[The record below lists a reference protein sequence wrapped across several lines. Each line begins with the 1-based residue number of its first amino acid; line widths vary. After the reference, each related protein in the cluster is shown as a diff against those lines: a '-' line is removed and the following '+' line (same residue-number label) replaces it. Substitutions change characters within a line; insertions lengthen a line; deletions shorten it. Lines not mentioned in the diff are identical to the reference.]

1 MVERKFVEDVRELEK
16 APKGW
21 PAALLLFHLGMWRE
35 RFRNALAAVSQ
46 DAPFEHPSEA
56 IDELNDA
63 ELPQGIGTPLTDAAA
78 RADLLLGEIIEL
90 YREVG
95 DRPIKWYAAGD
106 TSEAVL
112 RNSYTHP
119 RVHLAEYWQENGFLD
134 RAAAVW
140 EPAAPELEATG
151 STPRFVALAQY
162 NLACV
167 RARQDKRDEAL
178 DLLAKALPVSEVL
191 RGNAPK
197 DPDLETLRDDP
208 RFQDLVKAAT

>member
-1 MVERKFVEDVRELEK
+1 MDVHELEK

-35 RFRNALAAVSQ
+35 RFRNALTALSEDRA
-46 DAPFEHPSEA
+46 FEHPSEDV
-56 IDELNDA
+56 DELNDT
-63 ELPQGIGTPLTDAAA
+63 ELPQGIGTPLADAAA
-78 RADLLLGEIIEL
+78 RADLLLGEIIDL
-90 YREVG
+90 YARLG
-95 DRPIKWYAAGD
+95 DRPIKWYAAND

-134 RAAAVW
+134 KAAAVW
-140 EPAAPELEATG
+140 EPAAPELEAAG

-167 RARQDKRDEAL
+167 RARQEKPEEAL
-178 DLLAKALPVSEVL
+178 DLLARALPVSEVL

-197 DPDLETLRDDP
+197 DPDLETLRDDE
-208 RFQDLVKAAT
+208 RFQELIKAPI